1 MSLFLTSFIFEKK
14 KSTTKNFINWMAGL
28 SAIHRLLMAILGWK
42 AIPMPPAEEWLII
55 ITGRPANQWSY

>member
-1 MSLFLTSFIFEKK
+1 MSLFLTSFIFEK

-42 AIPMPPAEEWLII
+42 AIPMPPAEE
-55 ITGRPANQWSY
+55 

>member
-14 KSTTKNFINWMAGL
+14 EYDEEFYQLDGWIERYTQSIE
-28 SAIHRLLMAILGWK
+28 AILGWK

>member
-14 KSTTKNFINWMAGL
+14 EYDEEFYQLDGL

>member
-14 KSTTKNFINWMAGL
+14 STTKSFINWMAGL
-28 SAIHRLLMAILGWK
+28 SAIRSLLMAILGWK
-42 AIPMPPAEEWLII
+42 AIPMPLAEEWLII